1 MTLPELRNKIDQ
13 INHQLIAL
21 LGERLEVAKLIAVY
35 KKNEKLPILDPVRE
49 ERIKE
54 SVKKLA
60 KEHSLS
66 PTIIEEIFTILMDYT
81 RLEMEL
87 AR

>member
-1 MTLPELRNKIDQ
+1 MTLPELRNKIDD

-21 LGERLEVAKLIAVY
+21 LGERLEVAKLIAVH
-35 KKNEKLPILDPVRE
+35 KKNEKLPILDAVRE
-49 ERIKE
+49 EKIKE